1 MDSETPEFIE
11 FRDRIDSVLKSLP
24 DDETRG
30 RFMQILNQLADKID
44 TTAVQKRAIRKDI
57 AGAMASSLTRMAQ
70 TEGTNITVAT
80 LLQKAL
86 QEAADSPPDLGAND
100 PEYRALQDVV
110 RTAQARVCKLSVEAP
125 ATSVRCFDPHLK
137 ALDADRKEHEDDP
150 MPLIKS
156 ATKDLVAQIVANL
169 QAYKKEMV
177 AAAPTAAE
185 KKDTA
190 RHIDAQIA
198 PYLAWLARES

>member
-1 MDSETPEFIE
+1 MDNETPEFIE

-30 RFMQILNQLADKID
+30 RFMTILNDLANKIG
-44 TTAVQKRAIRKDI
+44 TTQITKSAIRKDI

-70 TEGTNITVAT
+70 TEGTNITVAA

-125 ATSVRCFDPHLK
+125 RESVRRFDPHLK
-137 ALDADRKEHEDDP
+137 ALDDDRREMADEPSR
-150 MPLIKS
+150 LSKS
-156 ATKDLVAQIVANL
+156 ATKDLVSTIVANL
-169 QAYKKEMV
+169 KSYKAEMV

-185 KKDTA
+185 KEDTA

-198 PYLAWLARES
+198 PYLAWLSRES